1 MDIFG
6 LEGLSQVGG
15 KEEGGGEF
23 LERPSELGGEGE
35 VLDSSDGFY
44 GSVLIILLFLI
55 LLALFLKWI
64 GRKFSV
70 GSGGG
75 DEVVKVLWKGL
86 IGSNQWIQIIDIGS
100 KVYILGV
107 SGNHISMID
116 MIDDPEGMHEIRGYC
131 DQKKRSD
138 RPIFLDF
145 LNYYWKNMGKNM
157 GKK

>member
-15 KEEGGGEF
+15 KEEEGGEVF
-23 LERPSELGGEGE
+23 LDRPADLGVEGEGE
-35 VLDSSDGFY
+35 VLDSSDSFY
-44 GSVLIILLFLI
+44 GSVLIILLFLV
-55 LLALFLKWI
+55 LLALFLKWL
-64 GRKFSV
+64 GRKFAM
-70 GSGGG
+70 GNRGG

-116 MIDDPEGMHEIRGYC
+116 MIDDPESMHEIRGYC

-145 LNYYWKNMGKNM
+145 FNYYWKNMGK
-157 GKK
+157 K